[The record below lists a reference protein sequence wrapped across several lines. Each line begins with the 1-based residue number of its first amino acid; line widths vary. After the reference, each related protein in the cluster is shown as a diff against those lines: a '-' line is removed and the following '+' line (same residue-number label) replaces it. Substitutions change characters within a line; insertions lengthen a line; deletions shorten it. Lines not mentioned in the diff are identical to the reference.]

1 MRRICL
7 GLLAACALMLASSGS
22 ASATPLSYTFD
33 SDNQGWTQTQDQ
45 ASHELRQR
53 WASSATGGNPGGHL
67 SATDT
72 GPENGC
78 PHATTHAN
86 CSPSTARSSRPLGAN
101 YNGLAS
107 FDLRTSAD
115 PSSINSAA
123 EVWLLAA
130 GDFYLDG
137 FLPSPTGTDY
147 NHFSIPLNELANWRM
162 CPYGGA
168 PICPRPD
175 LAQFKALI
183 GASDQIAV
191 MVDIAS
197 PDPDGTG
204 ETYDLDNVT
213 LTEGAPAPVQR
224 PVRRNARRSEPPRR
238 SARRSGA
245 RRSEADQRRIDGAA
259 PPALVDR
266 LADRQVLDGEAGRI
280 EERDLVGR
288 LPARRLPDQDVTE
301 LAHVL

>member
-1 MRRICL
+1 VRRTWI
-7 GLLAACALMLASSGS
+7 GLLAACALTLASSGS

-33 SDNQGWTQTQDQ
+33 ASNEGWIQSQNPADPTSFGNADF
-45 ASHELRQR
+45 EL
-53 WASSATGGNPGGHL
+53 TGGNPGGHL
-67 SATDT
+67 TARDS

-78 PHATTHAN
+78 PGGAPCQLLTLY
-86 CSPSTARSSRPLGAN
+86 SPIVTPLTAN

-183 GASDQIAV
+183 GATDQIAV

-213 LTEGAPAPVQR
+213 LTEGAPV
-224 PVRRNARRSEPPRR
+224 R
-238 SARRSGA
+238 SAPRKKKCKKKRAAAKKCKKKRRAREGQRLTRGA
-245 RRSEADQRRIDGAA
+245 STAPSRQRS
-259 PPALVDR
+259 
-266 LADRQVLDGEAGRI
+266 
-280 EERDLVGR
+280 
-288 LPARRLPDQDVTE
+288 
-301 LAHVL
+301 

>member
-1 MRRICL
+1 MDRIAGSVRLDTRVVRLRERDPALLHLRCETTRAGSRARIRRTRQV
-7 GLLAACALMLASSGS
+7 
-22 ASATPLSYTFD
+22 SATRTLS
-33 SDNQGWTQTQDQ
+33 S
-45 ASHELRQR
+45 
-53 WASSATGGNPGGHL
+53 TGGNPGGHL
-67 SATDT
+67 TARDS

-78 PHATTHAN
+78 PDADPCQLLTFY
-86 CSPSTARSSRPLGAN
+86 SPIVTPLAAN

-175 LAQFKALI
+175 LPQFKALI

-197 PDPDGTG
+197 SDPDGTG

-213 LTEGAPAPVQR
+213 LTEGAPAPVR
-224 PVRRNARRSEPPRR
+224 SAIRRNARRSEPPRR
-238 SARRSGA
+238 SARKSGA

>member
-1 MRRICL
+1 M
-7 GLLAACALMLASSGS
+7 
-22 ASATPLSYTFD
+22 T
-33 SDNQGWTQTQDQ
+33 
-45 ASHELRQR
+45 
-53 WASSATGGNPGGHL
+53 
-67 SATDT
+67 
-72 GPENGC
+72 
-78 PHATTHAN
+78 
-86 CSPSTARSSRPLGAN
+86 AN

-183 GASDQIAV
+183 GATDQIAV

-197 PDPDGTG
+197 SDPDGTG

-213 LTEGAPAPVQR
+213 LTEGAPV
-224 PVRRNARRSEPPRR
+224 R
-238 SARRSGA
+238 SAPRKKKCKKKRAAAKKCKKKRRAKVRG
-245 RRSEADQRRIDGAA
+245 
-259 PPALVDR
+259 
-266 LADRQVLDGEAGRI
+266 
-280 EERDLVGR
+280 
-288 LPARRLPDQDVTE
+288 
-301 LAHVL
+301 

>member
-1 MRRICL
+1 M
-7 GLLAACALMLASSGS
+7 
-22 ASATPLSYTFD
+22 
-33 SDNQGWTQTQDQ
+33 
-45 ASHELRQR
+45 
-53 WASSATGGNPGGHL
+53 
-67 SATDT
+67 DT
-72 GPENGC
+72 GPDN
-78 PHATTHAN
+78 A
-86 CSPSTARSSRPLGAN
+86 SPCDDPCQLLTFYSPVVTPLGAN

-183 GASDQIAV
+183 GATDQIAV

-197 PDPDGTG
+197 SDPDGTG

-213 LTEGAPAPVQR
+213 LTEGAPAPV
-224 PVRRNARRSEPPRR
+224 R
-238 SARRSGA
+238 SAPHKKKCKKKRAAAKKCKKKRRAKVRG
-245 RRSEADQRRIDGAA
+245 
-259 PPALVDR
+259 
-266 LADRQVLDGEAGRI
+266 
-280 EERDLVGR
+280 
-288 LPARRLPDQDVTE
+288 
-301 LAHVL
+301 

>member
-1 MRRICL
+1 VRRTWI
-7 GLLAACALMLASSGS
+7 GLLAACALTLASSGS

-45 ASHELRQR
+45 ASHSF
-53 WASSATGGNPGGHL
+53 APAGFDATGGDPGGHL
-67 SATDT
+67 WARDT
-72 GPENGC
+72 GPDNAPPC
-78 PHATTHAN
+78 DDPCLLLTFY
-86 CSPSTARSSRPLGAN
+86 SPVVTPLGAN

-183 GASDQIAV
+183 GATDQIAV

-197 PDPDGTG
+197 SDPDGTG

-213 LTEGAPAPVQR
+213 LTEGAPV
-224 PVRRNARRSEPPRR
+224 R
-238 SARRSGA
+238 SAPRKKKCKKKRAAAKKCKKKRRAKVRG
-245 RRSEADQRRIDGAA
+245 
-259 PPALVDR
+259 
-266 LADRQVLDGEAGRI
+266 
-280 EERDLVGR
+280 
-288 LPARRLPDQDVTE
+288 
-301 LAHVL
+301 

>member
-1 MRRICL
+1 MKRICL
-7 GLLAACALMLASSGS
+7 GLLAACALVLAWSGS

-45 ASHELRQR
+45 ASHSF
-53 WASSATGGNPGGHL
+53 APAGFDATGGDPGGHL
-67 SATDT
+67 WARDT
-72 GPENGC
+72 GPDNAPPC
-78 PHATTHAN
+78 DDPCLLLTFY
-86 CSPSTARSSRPLGAN
+86 SPVVTPLGAN

-183 GASDQIAV
+183 GATDQIAV

-197 PDPDGTG
+197 SDPDGTG

-213 LTEGAPAPVQR
+213 LTEGAPVRSAPR
-224 PVRRNARRSEPPRR
+224 KKKCKKKRAAAKKCKKKRRSKVR
-238 SARRSGA
+238 G
-245 RRSEADQRRIDGAA
+245 
-259 PPALVDR
+259 
-266 LADRQVLDGEAGRI
+266 
-280 EERDLVGR
+280 
-288 LPARRLPDQDVTE
+288 
-301 LAHVL
+301 

>member
-1 MRRICL
+1 VKRICL
-7 GLLAACALMLASSGS
+7 GLLAACALVLAWSGS

-45 ASHELRQR
+45 ASHSF
-53 WASSATGGNPGGHL
+53 APAGFDATGGDPGGHL
-67 SATDT
+67 WARDT
-72 GPENGC
+72 GPDNAPPC
-78 PHATTHAN
+78 DDPCLLLTFY
-86 CSPSTARSSRPLGAN
+86 SPVVTPLGAN

-183 GASDQIAV
+183 GATDQIAV

-197 PDPDGTG
+197 SDPDGTG

-213 LTEGAPAPVQR
+213 LTEGPPAPV
-224 PVRRNARRSEPPRR
+224 R
-238 SARRSGA
+238 SAPHKKKCKKKRAAAKKCKKKRRAKVRG
-245 RRSEADQRRIDGAA
+245 
-259 PPALVDR
+259 
-266 LADRQVLDGEAGRI
+266 
-280 EERDLVGR
+280 
-288 LPARRLPDQDVTE
+288 
-301 LAHVL
+301 